1 MKLFLSN
8 KKQKKHRA
16 QAMVEFMLALPLL
29 LLLIYG
35 TIEVGRLI
43 FIFAS
48 VANASRQA
56 ARYGSAAGEV
66 DDIAYYQNCEAIRE
80 VANQSAYITTFDEIN
95 ITYDRGVEADGTQIP
110 ITDVDPNPD
119 VNTCPID
126 NDKIRNG
133 DRIIVQISAQYE
145 PIISIVPI
153 DPLTIVSASAR
164 TFLISIPILGSS
176 VPTGFAMESSTP
188 SKTALPTSITEPA
201 TPTIGA
207 LTLTATNFV
216 PVGGTPSNITPTDF
230 PPYGS
235 TPSTSSSGTPSNN
248 GTLIPALSFTPSQT
262 PTQTTTPSITP
273 TPISCA
279 GLTGVSHEGLIFKNN
294 IMQMTITNNS
304 GYTLSTAQIYVEWNH
319 DRGHTSG
326 NDSGLRLRQIQF
338 ATQTWDGDLQV
349 PSSYIQGFYPLVPP
363 GTSTIQFIFHQDYD
377 LPDGTE
383 RIIINFAT
391 PGCTNYPVDSR
402 N

>member
-1 MKLFLSN
+1 
-8 KKQKKHRA
+8 
-16 QAMVEFMLALPLL
+16 MVEFMLALPLL

-35 TIEVGRLI
+35 TIEVSRLI

-66 DDIAYYQNCEAIRE
+66 NDIAYYQNCDGIRD
-80 VANQSAYITTFDEIN
+80 VANQSAYITDFDEIN
-95 ITYDRGVEADGTQIP
+95 ITYDRGVESDGTQIP
-110 ITDVDPNPD
+110 ITDIDPNPD
-119 VNTCPID
+119 VDTCPIED
-126 NDKIRNG
+126 DKIRNG
-133 DRIIVQISAQYE
+133 DRIIIQISASYE
-145 PIISIVPI
+145 PIISIVPL

-176 VPTGFAMESSTP
+176 VPTGFAAESSTP
-188 SKTALPTSITEPA
+188 SKTALPTLSTEPE

-216 PVGGTPSNITPTDF
+216 PAGGTPSNVTPTDF

-235 TPSTSSSGTPSNN
+235 TPSNGTPSNA
-248 GTLIPALSFTPSQT
+248 TSTTPLTPALTFTPSQT
-262 PTQTTTPSITP
+262 LTQTSIPSITP

-279 GLTGVSHEGLIFKNN
+279 GLTGVSHEALIIKDNV
-294 IMQMTITNNS
+294 MKMTILNNS
-304 GYTLSTAQIYVEWNH
+304 GHTLSTAQIYVEWNH

-326 NDSGLRLRQIQF
+326 NDQSLRLRQILF
-338 ATQTWDGDLQV
+338 ANQAWNGDLQM
-349 PSSYIQGFYPLVPP
+349 PSAYIQGYYPSVPP

-377 LPDGTE
+377 LSDGTE
-383 RIIINFAT
+383 RIIINFST
-391 PGCTNYPVDSR
+391 PGCINYPVDSR